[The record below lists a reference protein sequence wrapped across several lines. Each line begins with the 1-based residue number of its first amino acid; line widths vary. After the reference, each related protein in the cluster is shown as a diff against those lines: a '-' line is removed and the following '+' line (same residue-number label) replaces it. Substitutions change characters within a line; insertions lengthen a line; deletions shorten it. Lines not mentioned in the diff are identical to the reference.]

1 MEKKHYKKISFFL
14 LLTYFSLFFTAC
26 WDYKDI
32 EDRALVVSFGVDTPA
47 ADTVRF
53 DAEIADFRPMSPQQ
67 TTYQISHFSG
77 EGSNFDKARAN
88 LQVQAKGPLS
98 NGPATAVIVSER
110 FAQSNFFEDYLNRAN
125 RQYDLRKTV
134 TLLVSKRPPS
144 DLMELSTKQNT
155 SIGFFVEN
163 NIQSLFKDTH
173 VDISI
178 ANVIA
183 ESRIKDLG
191 LLLPT
196 IDIVEGKPQY
206 IGLSVIKDFKLVDI
220 IDLDNSTGIM
230 FLMSPNNPLILTLS
244 DPKHPTNVLT
254 ISTRVK
260 NRKIKTSW
268 KNGKAIIN
276 VFLSTNASLSF
287 QYELQGKSPEDI
299 KELEDVLSKHIEKMI
314 MESVSKSQNDY
325 KVDIFE
331 FIKYFKAQNPI
342 QYRQIEW
349 GKVYPEAEVTV
360 DVKVNITDKNAMEY
374 ENKEKLDKR

>member
-1 MEKKHYKKISFFL
+1 MKKKHYKKISFFL
-14 LLTYFSLFFTAC
+14 LLTCFSLFFTAC

-32 EDRALVVSFGVDTPA
+32 EDRALVISFGVDTPA
-47 ADTVRF
+47 PDRVRF
-53 DAEIADFRPMSPQQ
+53 DAEIAQFRPMSAQQ
-67 TTYQISHFSG
+67 TTYEIGHFSG
-77 EGSNFDKARAN
+77 EGSNFDAARIN

-110 FAQSNFFEDYLNRAN
+110 FAQSSLFEVYLNRAN

-134 TLLVSKRPPS
+134 TLLVSKRPPAE
-144 DLMELSTKQNT
+144 LMELSTKQNT

-178 ANVIA
+178 ANVIS
-183 ESRIKDLG
+183 ESRVKDLG

-196 IDIVEGKPQY
+196 IDIIEGKPQY

-220 IDLDNSTGIM
+220 IDLHDSTGVL
-230 FLMSPNNPLILTLS
+230 FLMSPNNPLILS
-244 DPKHPTNVLT
+244 IADPKHPTNVLT
-254 ISTRVK
+254 ISARVK

-276 VFLSTNASLSF
+276 VSLSTNASLSF

-299 KELEDVLSKHIEKMI
+299 KELETVLSKHIKEMI
-314 MESVSKSQNDY
+314 MESVNKSQNNY

-331 FIKYFKAQNPI
+331 FVKYFKAQNPI

-349 GKVYPEAEVTV
+349 GKVYPEAKVNV
-360 DVKVNITDKNAMEY
+360 DVKVNITDKNAMEF

>member
-1 MEKKHYKKISFFL
+1 
-14 LLTYFSLFFTAC
+14 
-26 WDYKDI
+26 
-32 EDRALVVSFGVDTPA
+32 
-47 ADTVRF
+47 
-53 DAEIADFRPMSPQQ
+53 
-67 TTYQISHFSG
+67 
-77 EGSNFDKARAN
+77 
-88 LQVQAKGPLS
+88 
-98 NGPATAVIVSER
+98 
-110 FAQSNFFEDYLNRAN
+110 
-125 RQYDLRKTV
+125 
-134 TLLVSKRPPS
+134 
-144 DLMELSTKQNT
+144 MELSTKQNT

-178 ANVIA
+178 ANVIS

-196 IDIVEGKPQY
+196 IDIIEGKPQY

-220 IDLDNSTGIM
+220 IDINDSTGVL
-230 FLMSPNNPLILTLS
+230 FLMSPNNPLILTLP

-268 KNGKAIIN
+268 ENGKAIIN
-276 VFLSTNASLSF
+276 VSLSTNASLSF

-299 KELEDVLSKHIEKMI
+299 KQLEAVLSKHIKKMI
-314 MESVSKSQNDY
+314 TESVSKSQNNY

-331 FIKYFKAQNPI
+331 FVKYFKAQNPI

-349 GKVYPEAEVTV
+349 GKVYPEAEVNV

>member
-1 MEKKHYKKISFFL
+1 MKKKHYKKISFL
-14 LLTYFSLFFTAC
+14 LVLTCFSLFFTAC

-32 EDRALVVSFGVDTPA
+32 EDRALIVSFGVDTPA
-47 ADTVRF
+47 PDRVRF
-53 DAEIADFRPMSPQQ
+53 DAEIAEFRPMSPQQ
-67 TTYQISHFSG
+67 TTYEISHFSG
-77 EGSNFDKARAN
+77 EGSNFDKARAD
-88 LQVQAKGPLS
+88 LQVQARGPLS

-110 FAQSNFFEDYLNRAN
+110 FAQSKFFEEYLNRAN

-134 TLLVSKRPPS
+134 TLLISKKPPS
-144 DLMELSTKQNT
+144 DLMELSTKENT

-163 NIQSLFKDTH
+163 NIQSLFQDTH
-173 VDISI
+173 VDISL
-178 ANVIA
+178 ANVLS

-196 IDIVEGKPQY
+196 IDIVEGKPQF
-206 IGLSVIKDFKLVDI
+206 IGLSVIKDFKLVDT
-220 IDLDNSTGIM
+220 IDIQNSTGVL
-230 FLMSPNNPLILTLS
+230 FLMSPNNPLVITLA

-268 KNGKAIIN
+268 EKGKAIIN
-276 VFLSTNASLSF
+276 VSLSANASLTF

-299 KELEDVLSKHIEKMI
+299 KELEDVLSKHIKEMI
-314 MESVSKSQNDY
+314 TESISKSQNNY

-331 FIKYFKAQNPI
+331 FVKYFKAQNPI

-349 GKVYPEAEVTV
+349 GKVYPEAQVNV
-360 DVKVNITDKNAMEY
+360 DVKVNVTDKNAMEY

>member
-1 MEKKHYKKISFFL
+1 MKKKHYKKISFL
-14 LLTYFSLFFTAC
+14 LVLTCFSLFFTAC

-32 EDRALVVSFGVDTPA
+32 EDRALIVSFGVDTPA
-47 ADTVRF
+47 PDRVRF
-53 DAEIADFRPMSPQQ
+53 DAEIAEFRPMSPQQ
-67 TTYQISHFSG
+67 TTYEISHFSG
-77 EGSNFDKARAN
+77 EGSNFDKARAD
-88 LQVQAKGPLS
+88 LQVQARGPLS

-110 FAQSNFFEDYLNRAN
+110 FAQSKFFEEYLNRAN

-134 TLLVSKRPPS
+134 TLLISKKPPS
-144 DLMELSTKQNT
+144 DLMELSTKENT

-163 NIQSLFKDTH
+163 NIQSLFQDTH
-173 VDISI
+173 VDISL
-178 ANVIA
+178 ANVLS

-196 IDIVEGKPQY
+196 IDIVEGKPQF
-206 IGLSVIKDFKLVDI
+206 IGLSVIKDFKLVDT
-220 IDLDNSTGIM
+220 IDIQNSTGVL
-230 FLMSPNNPLILTLS
+230 FLMSPNNPLVLTLA

-268 KNGKAIIN
+268 EKGKAIIN
-276 VFLSTNASLSF
+276 VSLSANASLTF

-299 KELEDVLSKHIEKMI
+299 KELEDVLSKHIKEMI
-314 MESVSKSQNDY
+314 TESVSKSQNNY

-331 FIKYFKAQNPI
+331 FVKYFKAQNPI

-349 GKVYPEAEVTV
+349 GKVYPEAQVNV
-360 DVKVNITDKNAMEY
+360 DVKVNVTDKNAMEY